1 MDIILKQDIAG
12 LGYRNEIISVKPG
25 YGNNYLI
32 PQGFATLATKSTIKV
47 MQENIKQAAHKAEKI
62 KTAAE
67 AIAEGLNEVVLEI
80 AAKVGDGTRIFGK
93 VTTTQI
99 SDALKLKGFDVDRKK
114 IILPKE
120 VKVLGDYVAMLDLHK
135 EVKKEVKFSVIAD

>member
-12 LGYRNEIISVKPG
+12 VGYKNEIISVKPG

-47 MQENIKQAAHKAEKI
+47 MEENIKQASHKAEKI

-67 AIAEGLNEVVLEI
+67 AIAEGIGEMVLKI

-93 VTTTQI
+93 VTSTQI
-99 SDALKLKGFDVDRKK
+99 SDALKVQGFEVDRKK
-114 IILPKE
+114 ILLPKE
-120 VKVLGDYVAMLDLHK
+120 VKVLGEYVALLDLHK
-135 EVKKEVKFSVIAD
+135 EVKKEVKFEVVAD

>member
-12 LGYRNEIISVKPG
+12 LGYKNEVISVKPG

-32 PQGFATLATKSTIKV
+32 PQGFATLATKSSVKV

-99 SDALKLKGFDVDRKK
+99 SDALKLKGFEVDRKK
-114 IILPKE
+114 IVLPKDI
-120 VKVLGDYVAMLDLHK
+120 KVLGDYVAMLDLHK

>member
-12 LGYRNEIISVKPG
+12 LGYKNEIIGVKPG

-67 AIAEGLNEVVLEI
+67 AIAEGIGEMVLQI
-80 AAKVGDGTRIFGK
+80 GAKVGDGTRIFGK
-93 VTTTQI
+93 VTTIQI
-99 SDALKLKGFDVDRKK
+99 SDALKAKGFDVDRKK
-114 IILPKE
+114 IILPKDI
-120 VKVLGDYVAMLDLHK
+120 KVLGEYTALLDLHK
-135 EVKKEVKFSVIAD
+135 EVKKEVKFEVVSE

>member
-99 SDALKLKGFDVDRKK
+99 SDALKSKGFEVDRKK

>member
-1 MDIILKQDIAG
+1 MEIILKQDIAG
-12 LGYRNEIISVKPG
+12 LGYKNEIISVKPG

-32 PQGFATLATKSTIKV
+32 PQGFATLATKGAIKV

-62 KTAAE
+62 KT
-67 AIAEGLNEVVLEI
+67 

-99 SDALKLKGFDVDRKK
+99 SDALKTKGFEVDRKK

-120 VKVLGDYVAMLDLHK
+120 VKVLGDYVAVLDLHK

>member
-99 SDALKLKGFDVDRKK
+99 SDALKLKGFEVDRKK